1 MSEAAPA
8 VPGAR
13 GRTAG
18 ARFIGPIARRWP
30 GAFER
35 VGRFAKFGTVGLS
48 GFVVNELALAGAVG
62 VLGVNYLVGV
72 AIATEVSTIW
82 NFALVEV
89 WAFRHHEPHHSL
101 RRRLAL
107 FFVLNNL
114 ALLARIPIVAVLTA
128 GLGVNYLLSNLV
140 SLGLLTVLRF
150 LVADSWIWAG
160 SPKQVARAGSD

>member
-8 VPGAR
+8 VSGAP
-13 GRTAG
+13 TEIAG
-18 ARFIGPIARRWP
+18 ARLLGPIAHRWP
-30 GAFER
+30 DAFAR
-35 VGRFAKFGTVGLS
+35 LSRFAKFGTVGLS

-62 VLGVNYLVGV
+62 VLGLNYLFGAVL
-72 AIATEVSTIW
+72 ATQASTTW

-101 RRRLAL
+101 PRRLGL

-114 ALLARIPIVAVLTA
+114 ALLLRMPIVGGLTS
-128 GLGVNYLLSNLV
+128 GLGVNYLVSNLV
-140 SLGLLTVLRF
+140 SLGVLTVLRF